1 MPNAPKPGF
10 SYDGKTLTA
19 DGLPLPKL
27 AERFGTPLY
36 VYSGPLLRENFH
48 RVRRPFASA
57 DPMVA
62 YSVKANSNLAVLDL
76 LHREGAWFDIVSG
89 GELKRVLKAGIPAER
104 AIFAG
109 VGKSAE
115 EMRAALRAGVMEFN
129 LESEQE
135 AERLAD
141 VARSLRRRADVAIR
155 INPNVDARTHKY
167 ITTGKTENKFGV
179 PLKRALRLARRIA
192 EEMPALNLA
201 GVHCHI
207 GSQILDSSIHP
218 NVVAAVMAFVDEVE
232 RETGAKLETLNF
244 GGGYGI
250 AYERGQ
256 KPLDLRPFARAL
268 LPELKRRGL
277 RLILEPGRSIAAA
290 AGLLLSRVEYVK
302 PGDAKTFVILDASMT
317 ELLRPALYRAHHE
330 ILPVEKRAMPSGLVD
345 FVGPV
350 CETGDFLALDR
361 ESFIPSEGGLV
372 AVMDAGAYG
381 FVMASNYNTRPMAAE
396 VLVDGGEAHLVRKRQ
411 TLNDLL
417 RLESIPGVRD
427 GAKGA

>member
-1 MPNAPKPGF
+1 MSIARKPGF
-10 SYDGKTLTA
+10 AYDGKTLSA
-19 DGLPLPKL
+19 DGLPLPEL

-36 VYSGPLLRENFH
+36 VYSGPLLRENF
-48 RVRRPFASA
+48 RLLREPFAGA

-76 LHREGAWFDIVSG
+76 LHREGAYFDIVSG
-89 GELKRVLKAGIPAER
+89 GELKRVLKAGIPADR

-109 VGKSAE
+109 VGKTAA

-135 AERLAD
+135 AERLAA
-141 VARSLRRRADVAIR
+141 VAKSLRRRADVAIR
-155 INPNVDARTHKY
+155 INPNVDAKTHKY
-167 ITTGKTENKFGV
+167 ITTGKTENKFGIS
-179 PLKRALRLARRIA
+179 LDRALRLARRIA

-201 GVHCHI
+201 GLHCHI

-218 NVVAAVMAFVDEVE
+218 NVVAIVMDFVDEVE
-232 RETGAKLETLNF
+232 RATGGKLDTLNF

-256 KPLDLRPFARAL
+256 QPLDLRPFAEAL
-268 LPELKRRGL
+268 LPELKKRGL
-277 RLILEPGRSIAAA
+277 RLILEPGRSIAAP

-302 PGDAKTFVILDASMT
+302 PGDAKTFVVLDAAMT
-317 ELLRPALYRAHHE
+317 ELLRPALYRAYHE
-330 ILPVEKRAMPSGLVD
+330 ILPVEKHPMPQGLVD

-361 ESFIPSEGGLV
+361 EAFVPHEGDLI

-381 FVMASNYNTRPMAAE
+381 FVMASNYNTRPMPPE

-411 TLNDLL
+411 TYGDLL
-417 RLESIPGVRD
+417 RLESIPPRSA
-427 GAKGA
+427 GAPNT